1 MQCRIWFNKKAK
13 NDKWRVVG
21 PCVTYEY

>member
-13 NDKWRVVG
+13 NDKRQVWG
-21 PCVTYEY
+21 LCVTYVL